1 MSTTTE
7 KLNRVKQTLGFFS
20 MSVAWVVMNIFQS
33 MYLVAMDGVAD
44 DSGVVIFWSGIFI
57 AVAWVVF
64 VIYPLHKLDH
74 SRTLFRPTIFPL
86 LTTFYAGITYAILV
100 GGLFRSSDV
109 VLMFLPLAVG
119 TGFMFGAC
127 YALLIRTDKIV
138 NLLYNRPFIKLFFFL
153 SPAFFI
159 FIFLW
164 LLPNIVP
171 TFIFRYTTDEVRM
184 AIVRKTIPKY
194 KVGDDFEPLKQS
206 LPGYF
211 DFFDNGEGNL
221 TATMQDFAFV
231 LQVHC
236 HKIVRLEYGQSPL
249 DIDVTISLQQQ
260 GSPCP

>member
-1 MSTTTE
+1 M
-7 KLNRVKQTLGFFS
+7 KQTLGFFS
-20 MSVAWVVMNIFQS
+20 MSISWALMNIFHS
-33 MYLVAMDGVAD
+33 VYLVAMDGIAD

-57 AVAWVVF
+57 AVAWAVF
-64 VIYPLHKLDH
+64 IIYPLHKLDH
-74 SRTLFRPTIFPL
+74 SGKLFRPTIFPL
-86 LTTFYAGITYAILV
+86 LTTFFAGITYAILV

-109 VLMFLPLAVG
+109 VLMFLPLAVV
-119 TGFMFGAC
+119 TGFLFGAC

-159 FIFLW
+159 IIFLW

-194 KVGDDFEPLKQS
+194 EVGDDFEPLNQS

-236 HKIVRLEYGQSPL
+236 NKIIRLEYGNSQF
-249 DIDVTISLQQQ
+249 DIESTINIQQQ
-260 GSPCP
+260 ELPCP